1 MSTTNKPLIS
11 DRQRSTLNFSEE
23 RRRDGLL
30 RTSWNQIVS
39 AFKPK
44 PEPRSVWYETATGDT
59 TPWAR
64 VVVPIRA
71 ALLAAVQS
79 GDRQLIAST
88 LEGAR
93 AFCRELE
100 ADFASLVPQSE
111 EESITAIAL
120 DETHLEGPANE
131 VQAQLIA
138 NPSPTNA
145 DRAVLPLE
153 RQRNRIDT
161 LISRC
166 RRAARQAPATMV
178 AR

>member
-1 MSTTNKPLIS
+1 MNNKRSILEFS
-11 DRQRSTLNFSEE
+11 DE

-30 RTSWNQIVS
+30 RSSWNQIT
-39 AFKPK
+39 AGFKSK
-44 PEPRSVWYETATGDT
+44 PEPKSTWYETASGDV
-59 TPWAR
+59 TPWR
-64 VVVPIRA
+64 LVITPIRA
-71 ALLAAVQS
+71 AIVAAVQS
-79 GDRQLIAST
+79 GDKQLIEQT
-88 LEGAR
+88 IEGAR

-100 ADFASLVPQSE
+100 SDFTSLVPAAE

-153 RQRNRIDT
+153 RQRNRIDA
-161 LISRC
+161 LIERC
-166 RRAARQAPATMV
+166 RRAARQAPAQMV

>member
-1 MSTTNKPLIS
+1 ML
-11 DRQRSTLNFSEE
+11 RS
-23 RRRDGLL
+23 
-30 RTSWNQIVS
+30 SWNQIT
-39 AFKPK
+39 AGFKSK
-44 PEPRSVWYETATGDT
+44 PEPKSTWYETATGDV
-59 TPWAR
+59 TPWR
-64 VVVPIRA
+64 LVITPIRA
-71 ALLAAVQS
+71 AILAAVQS
-79 GDRQLIAST
+79 GDKQLIEQT
-88 LEGAR
+88 IEGAR

-100 ADFASLVPQSE
+100 SDFTSLVPAAE

-161 LISRC
+161 LIERC
-166 RRAARQAPATMV
+166 RRAARQAPAQM
-178 AR
+178 ASR